1 VVTENFLTVP
11 GLVAGSD
18 RIALV
23 QQRLADLI
31 PTTLGVRA
39 LACPFDAAPL
49 VEAMWWHPVYDRD
62 PEHRFLRDLLV
73 RATREAIGVVD
84 DE

>member
-1 VVTENFLTVP
+1 MHRT
-11 GLVAGSD
+11 AG

-23 QQRLADLI
+23 QRRLVDRI
-31 PTTLGVRA
+31 PASLGVRA
-39 LACPFDAAPL
+39 LPCPFDAAPL

-73 RATREAIGVVD
+73 RAASEATGVVD